1 LDLGAALLPGLRAEA
16 RVLVLFG
23 RRLFQGLLGIIEQPR
38 QLILGHG
45 QVVIGHAAGRL
56 GRLGGNPLARV
67 GALLDALSTDLNTEI
82 AGAPLAM
89 PGGLAA
95 LRVGDG
101 SQAQAQQGTKGAQK
115 RTMHR

>member
-1 LDLGAALLPGLRAEA
+1 MATVGSSPAPS
-16 RVLVLFG
+16 LFG

-56 GRLGGNPLARV
+56 GGLGGNPLAPVR
-67 GALLDALSTDLNTEI
+67 ALLDALRTDLNTEI

-89 PGGLAA
+89 PGRLGPLG
-95 LRVGDG
+95 VGGDG
-101 SQAQAQQGTKGAQK
+101 SQAQAQQGSKGAQK
-115 RTMHR
+115 RMTHG